1 MMELVWWLVLLIL
14 ALPGILILF
23 FAGDL
28 WMAELG
34 DRIGRKLTELF
45 GKR

>member
-1 MMELVWWLVLLIL
+1 MDLVLWLILLIL

-28 WMAELG
+28 WLLEIT

-45 GKR
+45 GRR